1 MEKEIQTPYGAV
13 REDAL
18 EQLRSTFETSRLL
31 TAVEV
36 VDRFCSQW
44 TEELRRD
51 LLSLHGMAHTVING
65 APLTEPAAG
74 ETLTE
79 MAASL
84 SFAFDDA
91 IEPLRGVVR
100 LLDQIADLAPD

>member
-1 MEKEIQTPYGAV
+1 MWPIFRRIVAIPQ
-13 REDAL
+13 
-18 EQLRSTFETSRLL
+18 EQ
-31 TAVEV
+31 
-36 VDRFCSQW
+36 
-44 TEELRRD
+44 RRD

-65 APLTEPAAG
+65 APLTEPAAD

-79 MAASL
+79 IAASL
-84 SFAFDDA
+84 SFTFDDA